1 MILSLLLAGAAGFQD
16 VAALDA
22 AVTAFTGRPVG
33 VEGGARS
40 PVDARLKLAQCPT
53 VALSWRTEAH
63 DAVVIACSS
72 PQWRI
77 FVPVLAAPRPVT
89 AAVAAIP
96 AVPVRQEP
104 VIRRGDP
111 VTVEAGSD
119 GFSITRDGIA
129 MADAAPGAHFPVK
142 IDAARQPIQAV
153 ALSSGRA
160 TLPGWVD

>member
-16 VAALDA
+16 VRALDA
-22 AVTAFTGRPVG
+22 AVAAFTGRPVG
-33 VEGGARS
+33 IEGGARS
-40 PVDARLKLAQCPT
+40 GVDARLKLAQCPT

-63 DAVVIACSS
+63 DAVVIACSA

-77 FVPVLAAPRPVT
+77 FVPVLAMPRP
-89 AAVAAIP
+89 AAPPAAIP
-96 AVPVRQEP
+96 AVAIRLEP

-119 GFSITRDGIA
+119 GFSISRDGVA
-129 MADAAPGAHFPVK
+129 MADATPGAHFPVK

-160 TLPGWVD
+160 TLPGWTE